1 MEFSMPIRIRW
12 DVDFKG
18 RSGRAKRIARGIRE
32 GAPMFVELRIEGEK
46 GLSEVPAIFAELH
59 QGDTRIEATV
69 PLSPGAIRVARRGYP
84 IDFLW
89 EVGSRE
95 PFRRLLPPEADAI
108 SFVPDE
114 DNLVFLPD
122 VMEEFAESGIR
133 TLHLPNINAVRA
145 LALKGHVPIPT
156 PDMIRE
162 AVGRISSLGI
172 SLGGKKLVV
181 HDYFLWGILRDAFP
195 GEVGGRLEFSGCQ
208 AASALAYVDWEGN
221 VYPCDSLPIR
231 LGNLHE
237 TAFEKIWSAPA
248 RSRIL
253 DAIHAVPPVC
263 GPCDQQKVC
272 LSGCRGLAYLAA
284 GTLDAPDPCCPEKTT
299 PALK

>member
-1 MEFSMPIRIRW
+1 MDYSMPVRVRW

-32 GAPMFVELRIEGEK
+32 AAPMFVELRIEGEK
-46 GLSEVPAIFAELH
+46 GLSEVPAIFAEIH

-69 PLSPGAIRVARRGYP
+69 PLSPGAIRAAGRGYP

-89 EVGSRE
+89 EVGPRE
-95 PFRRLLPPEADAI
+95 SFRRLLPPGADAI

-122 VMEEFAESGIR
+122 VIEEFSESGVR
-133 TLHLPNINAVRA
+133 TLHLPNINAVRF
-145 LALKGHVPIPT
+145 LAMKGHVPIPT

-162 AVGRISSLGI
+162 AAGRISSLGLSI
-172 SLGGKKLVV
+172 AGKKIVV
-181 HDYFLWGILRDAFP
+181 HDYFLWRILREAFP
-195 GEVGGRLEFSGCQ
+195 GEVGDRLEFSGCQ

-221 VYPCDSLPIR
+221 VYPCDSLSIR
-231 LGNLHE
+231 LGNLQE
-237 TAFEKIWSAPA
+237 TTFEKIWSAPA
-248 RSRIL
+248 RSRIFE
-253 DAIHAVPPVC
+253 AIRAVPPEC
-263 GPCDQQKVC
+263 GPCNQRNVC

-284 GTLDAPDPCCPEKTT
+284 GALDAPDPCCPEKTT
-299 PALK
+299 PET

>member
-1 MEFSMPIRIRW
+1 
-12 DVDFKG
+12 
-18 RSGRAKRIARGIRE
+18 
-32 GAPMFVELRIEGEK
+32 MFVELGIEGEK
-46 GLSEVPAIFAELH
+46 GLSEVPAIFAEIH
-59 QGDTRIEATV
+59 QGNTRIEATV
-69 PLSPGAIRVARRGYP
+69 PLSPGAIRAARRGYP

-89 EVGSRE
+89 EVAPRE
-95 PFRRLLPPEADAI
+95 PFRRLLPPEAEAI

-156 PDMIRE
+156 PEMIRE
-162 AVGRISSLGI
+162 AADRISSLRI

-181 HDYFLWGILRDAFP
+181 HDYFLWRILRDAFP
-195 GEVGGRLEFSGCQ
+195 GEVSGRLEFSGCQ

-231 LGNLHE
+231 LGNLQE

-253 DAIHAVPPVC
+253 EAIHAVPPEC

-272 LSGCRGLAYLAA
+272 LSGCRGLAYHAA

-299 PALK
+299 TALK

>member
-32 GAPMFVELRIEGEK
+32 AAPMFVELGIEGEK

-59 QGDTRIEATV
+59 QGNTRIEATV
-69 PLSPGAIRVARRGYP
+69 PLS
-84 IDFLW
+84 
-89 EVGSRE
+89 SRE

-253 DAIHAVPPVC
+253 DAIRAVPTEC
-263 GPCDQQKVC
+263 GPCDKLNVC
-272 LSGCRGLAYLAA
+272 RSGCRGLAYLAA